1 MTTLAASGAPWPPGS
16 GRPTVSMPEATE
28 LALDLGD
35 GRIGAMDA
43 AGIER
48 QVVSYTTPVQLRP
61 IAPPPRRSK

>member
-1 MTTLAASGAPWPPGS
+1 
-16 GRPTVSMPEATE
+16 MPEATE